1 MTKFK
6 VGFHMQQGYYTTVEA
21 ESKEAASE
29 QVQKLLDAGEP
40 VENSQQ
46 AMEEHSVVDSYQECS
61 ECLWGRIG
69 VSCECEKDKPDTE

>member
-1 MTKFK
+1 MVFFTPYFLPPQPYAHAMH
-6 VGFHMQQGYYTTVEA
+6 GCTN
-21 ESKEAASE
+21 S
-29 QVQKLLDAGEP
+29 LDAGEP

-46 AMEEHSVVDSYQECS
+46 AMEENTVVDSYQECS